1 MTSKDSATNLWIML
15 TIVAACFGLA
25 VGQLDGTIV
34 NVALPELSVAL
45 HGTVTDL
52 QWVVDAYTL
61 MLAALMLSAGMVS
74 DRFGAR
80 RAYLI
85 GLVGFA
91 LTSTACGVARTA
103 GELIVA
109 RAVQGAAAAL
119 LVPPGLALLNNACA
133 HDQRLRA
140 RAVAWW
146 SQAGAACIALGP
158 VVGGV
163 ILHWQ
168 SWRSIFF
175 VNLPLC
181 AGGILLTLRLKEI
194 PRVERGRMDVAGQL
208 LTILTLVA
216 LTGAVIE
223 LPRLGLDHPVVW
235 GGFVTAVIAGAVLLA
250 VESRAEN
257 PVVPLAFFRQPSY
270 VTAVGFGALLNLTY
284 FGMLFVLS
292 LYLQRVRGYTPAE
305 AGSAYLPL
313 TATFIVSHA
322 VSGRMTARVGSRLPM
337 VLGAAIAAIGFF
349 SLIQLDAD
357 SPYSHM
363 VIPFLI
369 IPGGLGLASPA
380 MITSV
385 LAGADKARAG
395 TATAV
400 LNTARQLGGATG
412 VAIFGAL
419 VVGGKDRIVPGL
431 HTAIVVATV
440 LLVVAMLAAWRGI
453 PHKQGSSR

>member
-1 MTSKDSATNLWIML
+1 MTKPGATNVLIVL
-15 TIVAACFGLA
+15 TIAAACFGLA
-25 VGQLDGTIV
+25 VSQLDGTIV
-34 NVALPELSVAL
+34 NVALPELARAL

-61 MLAALMLSAGMVS
+61 MLAALLLSAGMVS

-85 GLVGFA
+85 GLAGFA
-91 LTSTACGVARTA
+91 LTSAACGLAQTPV
-103 GELIVA
+103 ELIVA
-109 RAVQGAAAAL
+109 RAAQGVTGAL

-133 HDQRLRA
+133 HDPKLRA

-163 ILHWQ
+163 VLHWM
-168 SWRSIFF
+168 SWRAIFF

-181 AGGILLTLRLKEI
+181 AGGILVTLRLAEI
-194 PRVERGRMDVAGQL
+194 PRVERGPMDIAGQL
-208 LTILTLVA
+208 LAILA
-216 LTGAVIE
+216 MIAMTGAVIE
-223 LPRLGLDHPVVW
+223 LPRLGFGNAVVW
-235 GGFVTAVIAGAVLLA
+235 GGFVTAAAAGVALIV
-250 VESRAEN
+250 VESRATN
-257 PVVPLAFFRQPSY
+257 PVVPLAFFRQRSY
-270 VTAVGFGALLNLTY
+270 VTAVGFGAMLNLTY

-292 LYLQRVRGYTPAE
+292 LYLQRVLGYSPAE

-322 VSGRMTARVGSRLPM
+322 VSGRMTARIGPRLPM
-337 VLGAAIAAIGFF
+337 VLGAVIAAIGFL
-349 SLIQLDAD
+349 SLIQLDAS

-363 VIPFLI
+363 VVPFLI

-385 LAGADKARAG
+385 LAGVDKARAG
-395 TATAV
+395 TAAAV
-400 LNTARQLGGATG
+400 LNTSRQIGGAAG

-419 VVGGKDRIVPGL
+419 VVGGTERIVPGL

-440 LLVVAMLAAWRGI
+440 LLVLAAAAAWRGI
-453 PHKQGSSR
+453 PHKQGH

>member
-1 MTSKDSATNLWIML
+1 MTSQDRTTKLWIGL

-34 NVALPELSVAL
+34 NVALPELARAL
-45 HGTVTDL
+45 HGSVTDL

-61 MLAALMLSAGMVS
+61 MLAALLLSAGMVS

-85 GLVGFA
+85 GLTGFA
-91 LTSTACGVARTA
+91 LTSAACGLAQTP

-109 RAVQGAAAAL
+109 RAAQGAAAAL
-119 LVPPGLALLNNACA
+119 LVPPGLALLNSACS
-133 HDQRLRA
+133 HDQQLRA

-158 VVGGV
+158 VVGGAA
-163 ILHWQ
+163 LHWLT
-168 SWRSIFF
+168 WRSIFF

-181 AGGILLTLRLKEI
+181 AGGIALTLRLKEI
-194 PRVERGRMDVAGQL
+194 ARIEGGALDVAGQL
-208 LTILTLVA
+208 LAIVA
-216 LTGAVIE
+216 LLTVTGAVIE
-223 LPRLGLDHPVVW
+223 LPRLGLSHPAVW
-235 GGFVTAVIAGAVLLA
+235 GGFATAAVAGSALVI
-250 VESRAEN
+250 VESRAAN
-257 PVVPLAFFRQPSY
+257 PIVPLAFFRQRSY
-270 VTAVGFGALLNLTY
+270 VTAVGFGAVLNLTY

-322 VSGRMTARVGSRLPM
+322 VSGRLTARRGPRLPM
-337 VLGAAIAAIGFF
+337 VLGAAIAALGFLA
-349 SLIQLDAD
+349 LIQLDAD

-363 VIPFLI
+363 VVPFLI

-385 LAGADKARAG
+385 LAGVDKARAG
-395 TATAV
+395 TAAAV
-400 LNTARQLGGATG
+400 LNTARQIGGAAG

-419 VVGGKDRIVPGL
+419 VVGGRDRIVPGL
-431 HTAIVVATV
+431 HVAVIVASS
-440 LLVVAMLAAWRGI
+440 LLVVALIAAWRGI
-453 PHKQGSSR
+453 QPKQGLP